1 MLYIFIFALAFILFD
16 QGSKYYIVEKM
27 TLGQSS
33 EIISNF
39 FSITSHRNRGA
50 AWGILQDSRL
60 FFLAVTV
67 LFLAILFYYM
77 YNQKNTLTK
86 FDILTFS
93 LIMGGA
99 IGNFIDRLIRHEVV
113 DFLDFRIFS
122 YDFPIFNIADSSLTI
137 GVILI
142 IIALLKEAYLKLGS

>member
-60 FFLAVTV
+60 FF
-67 LFLAILFYYM
+67 
-77 YNQKNTLTK
+77 
-86 FDILTFS
+86 FS
-93 LIMGGA
+93 
-99 IGNFIDRLIRHEVV
+99 GNST
-113 DFLDFRIFS
+113 IFS
-122 YDFPIFNIADSSLTI
+122 NTSLLC
-137 GVILI
+137 V
-142 IIALLKEAYLKLGS
+142 

>member
-60 FFLAVTV
+60 FFLALTV

-93 LIMGGA
+93 LITGGA

-122 YDFPIFNIADSSLTI
+122 YDFPIFNLADCYICI
-137 GVILI
+137 GVVFLLI
-142 IIALLKEAYLKLGS
+142 KIYKEEN

>member
-60 FFLAVTV
+60 

-122 YDFPIFNIADSSLTI
+122 YDFPIFNLADCYICI
-137 GVILI
+137 GVVFLLI
-142 IIALLKEAYLKLGS
+142 KIYKEEN

>member
-122 YDFPIFNIADSSLTI
+122 YDFPIFNLADCYICLSSL
-137 GVILI
+137 
-142 IIALLKEAYLKLGS
+142 

>member
-60 FFLAVTV
+60 FFLVVTV
-67 LFLAILFYYM
+67 LFLAILLYYV
-77 YNQKNTLTK
+77 YNRKNILTK

-93 LIMGGA
+93 LITGGA

-122 YDFPIFNIADSSLTI
+122 YDFPIFNLADCYICI
-137 GVILI
+137 GVFLLI
-142 IIALLKEAYLKLGS
+142 KIYKEEN

>member
-60 FFLAVTV
+60 FFLVVTV

-122 YDFPIFNIADSSLTI
+122 YDFPIFNLADCYICI
-137 GVILI
+137 GVVCLLI
-142 IIALLKEAYLKLGS
+142 KIYKEEN

>member
-60 FFLAVTV
+60 FFLVVTV

-93 LIMGGA
+93 LITGGA

-122 YDFPIFNIADSSLTI
+122 YDFPIFNLADCYICI
-137 GVILI
+137 GVVILLI
-142 IIALLKEAYLKLGS
+142 KIYKEEN

>member
-122 YDFPIFNIADSSLTI
+122 YDFPIFNLADCCNDC
-137 GVILI
+137 
-142 IIALLKEAYLKLGS
+142 

>member
-1 MLYIFIFALAFILFD
+1 MLYIFLFALAFILFD

-67 LFLAILFYYM
+67 LFLAILLYYV
-77 YNQKNTLTK
+77 YNRKNTLTK

-122 YDFPIFNIADSSLTI
+122 YDFPIFNLADCI
-137 GVILI
+137 FV
-142 IIALLKEAYLKLGS
+142 LG

>member
-60 FFLAVTV
+60 FFLVVTV

-93 LIMGGA
+93 
-99 IGNFIDRLIRHEVV
+99 
-113 DFLDFRIFS
+113 
-122 YDFPIFNIADSSLTI
+122 
-137 GVILI
+137 
-142 IIALLKEAYLKLGS
+142 

>member
-1 MLYIFIFALAFILFD
+1 MLYIFLFALAFILFD

-67 LFLAILFYYM
+67 LFLAILLYYV
-77 YNQKNTLTK
+77 YNRKNTLTK
-86 FDILTFS
+86 FDILTFA
-93 LIMGGA
+93 LIYGGS

-122 YDFPIFNIADSSLTI
+122 YDFPIFNLADCI
-137 GVILI
+137 FV
-142 IIALLKEAYLKLGS
+142 LG

>member
-122 YDFPIFNIADSSLTI
+122 YDFPIFNLADCYICI
-137 GVILI
+137 GAVFLLI
-142 IIALLKEAYLKLGS
+142 KIYKEEN

>member
-16 QGSKYYIVEKM
+16 QGSKYYIVKKM

-77 YNQKNTLTK
+77 YNQKNT
-86 FDILTFS
+86 
-93 LIMGGA
+93 
-99 IGNFIDRLIRHEVV
+99 
-113 DFLDFRIFS
+113 
-122 YDFPIFNIADSSLTI
+122 
-137 GVILI
+137 
-142 IIALLKEAYLKLGS
+142 

>member
-93 LIMGGA
+93 LIM
-99 IGNFIDRLIRHEVV
+99 DRLIRHEVV

-122 YDFPIFNIADSSLTI
+122 YDFPIFNLADCYICI
-137 GVILI
+137 GVVFLLI
-142 IIALLKEAYLKLGS
+142 KIYKEEN

>member
-60 FFLAVTV
+60 FFLVVTV

-122 YDFPIFNIADSSLTI
+122 YDFPIFNLADCYICI
-137 GVILI
+137 GVVFLLI
-142 IIALLKEAYLKLGS
+142 KYIKKKINYKK